1 MPLKTPGKRRDKYS
15 IQPENYMYYLSKK
28 AATSIP
34 VAVTFGWLLFL
45 VSPAEAQSEGAKLG
59 KTSLERIGKRIW
71 QNECAGT
78 VEGLTSWNSGENF
91 ASLGIGHFIWYPA
104 GTEGPFEESFPKLV
118 AWMNERGVA
127 VPGWLL
133 KATDCPWKN
142 REAFLS
148 DQSSDRQKQLRSWLA
163 GTVAPQTQF
172 IIARLDA
179 ATPKFRS
186 AAGKLGPRV
195 EQNVTLLRQTAA
207 GNFAMIDYVNFKGEG
222 LNPKERYNDQ
232 GWGLL
237 QVLMDMPSGDAAA
250 APAAFAESAKRV
262 LTQRVRNSPPDRKE
276 QRWLP
281 GWSNRCDSYRQ
292 D

>member
-1 MPLKTPGKRRDKYS
+1 MRSKYS
-15 IQPENYMYYLSKK
+15 IQPESYMYYLSKISP
-28 AATSIP
+28 TSIP
-34 VAVTFGWLLFL
+34 VTATFAVALFL
-45 VSPAEAQSEGAKLG
+45 LSMTGAQSASPTLSKA
-59 KTSLERIGKRIW
+59 SLEKIGKRIW

-78 VEGLTSWNSGENF
+78 VEGLTSWNTGENF

-118 AWMNERGVA
+118 AWMQSAGVP

-133 KATDCPWKN
+133 STSDCPWKN

-148 DQSSDRQKQLRSWLA
+148 DQSSERQKQLRTWLA
-163 GTVAPQTQF
+163 GTVSQQTQF
-172 IIARLDA
+172 IMARLDA

-186 AAGKLGPRV
+186 AAGKLGTRV
-195 EQNVTLLRQTAA
+195 EQNIALLRQSAA

-222 LNPKERYNDQ
+222 LNPKERYKDQ

-237 QVLMDMPSGDAAA
+237 QVLMDMQPDDAAS

-262 LTQRVRNSPPDRKE
+262 LTQRVRNSPPERKE

-292 D
+292 S